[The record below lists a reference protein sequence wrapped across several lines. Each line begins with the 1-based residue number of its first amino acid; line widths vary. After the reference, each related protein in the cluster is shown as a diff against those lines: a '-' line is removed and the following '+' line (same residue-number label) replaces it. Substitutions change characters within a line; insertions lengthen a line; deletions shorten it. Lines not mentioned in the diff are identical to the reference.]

1 MSIKKKIL
9 IGVLSIVLLISGFLV
24 YYVNDY
30 YHATDAAITI
40 SEKMKVKDGDLY
52 YEGNSDVG
60 FIIYPGGKVDER
72 AYAPLAEELHRND
85 DTVVIVKMPFRLSIL
100 DNNEANNVIDEN
112 PHIKKWYII
121 GHSLGG
127 TSASIF
133 AEKYG
138 TKIEGIVFLGS
149 YAYKDLSESDLKILT
164 ITGSKD
170 KVINK
175 DKAEEAKEDYP
186 SDTKH
191 ITLDG
196 GNHAYYGEYGMQS
209 GDGDATISPQ
219 QQRQQTVN
227 YIFEWINEE

>member
-40 SEKMKVKDGDLY
+40 SEKMKDKDGDLY
-52 YEGNSDVG
+52 YEGNSDIG

-100 DNNEANNVIDEN
+100 DNNEANNVIGDN

-133 AEKYG
+133 ADKYG
-138 TKIEGIVFLGS
+138 NNIEGIVFLGS
-149 YAYKDLSESDLKILT
+149 YTYKDLSDSDLKVLT
-164 ITGSKD
+164 ITGSND
-170 KVINK
+170 EVINRQK
-175 DKAEEAKEDYP
+175 AKEANSDYP
-186 SDTKH
+186 SNTKH
-191 ITLDG
+191 INLNG
-196 GNHAYYGEYGMQS
+196 GNHAYYGSYGLQD
-209 GDGDATISPQ
+209 GDGEAMISQ
-219 QQRQQTVN
+219 QEQIHTTVN

>member
-40 SEKMKVKDGDLY
+40 SDKMKDKDGDLY
-52 YEGNSDVG
+52 YEGNSDIG
-60 FIIYPGGKVDER
+60 FIIYPGGKVDEK

-112 PHIKKWYII
+112 AHIKKWYII

-138 TKIEGIVFLGS
+138 NKIEGIIFLGS
-149 YAYKDLSESDLKILT
+149 YTYKDLSESDLKVLT
-164 ITGSKD
+164 ITGSND
-170 KVINK
+170 EVINRQK
-175 DKAEEAKEDYP
+175 AKEANDDYP
-186 SDTKH
+186 TNTKH
-191 ITLDG
+191 ITLKG
-196 GNHAYYGEYGMQS
+196 GNHAYYGSYGLQD
-209 GDGDATISPQ
+209 GDGKAMISPQ
-219 QQRQQTVN
+219 EQIQTTVN